1 MSLEIRV
8 NSEQEM
14 QVLDRMIVLKHNLK
28 YSIFNNVQIAAQP
41 KAVRSYHLFCQTPNS
56 DWNEDTQSH
65 STLLD
70 ISHWLLSG

>member
-41 KAVRSYHLFCQTPNS
+41 KAVRSHHLFCQTPNS
-56 DWNEDTQSH
+56 D
-65 STLLD
+65 
-70 ISHWLLSG
+70 